1 MRAKKKSRKYRKKS
15 RNLSEGPIYLSRHSF
30 LSRASLAVLERP
42 STTWLTSNKKTRQPP
57 WENTSRFVRIDREET
72 ETSSCYQLRKQTCAC
87 VRRHAAKVD
96 LNYSGNFF
104 QCPEEQKP
112 SACSRW
118 SPCGLL
124 VLHLRFRR
132 AKQFIRERL
141 RDVELHLIPRETVC
155 FSGESIS
162 ISVRE
167 AYVRTSEIRSVERL
181 TERNAVLVE
190 ILFDEFVV

>member
-87 VRRHAAKVD
+87 VRRHAARVD
-96 LNYSGNFF
+96 RCLIT
-104 QCPEEQKP
+104 PEISSNVPKNRNLRHVRDEVRVVCLSSIA
-112 SACSRW
+112 SA
-118 SPCGLL
+118 
-124 VLHLRFRR
+124 
-132 AKQFIRERL
+132 
-141 RDVELHLIPRETVC
+141 IP
-155 FSGESIS
+155 
-162 ISVRE
+162 
-167 AYVRTSEIRSVERL
+167 TSETIYSRAIARCGTTPDTS
-181 TERNAVLVE
+181 RNCL
-190 ILFDEFVV
+190 L